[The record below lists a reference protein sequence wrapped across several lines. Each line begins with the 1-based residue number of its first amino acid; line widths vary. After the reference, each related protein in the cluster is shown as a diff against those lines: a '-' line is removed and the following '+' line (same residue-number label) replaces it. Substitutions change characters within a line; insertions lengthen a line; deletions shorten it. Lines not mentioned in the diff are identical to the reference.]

1 MALTPLPK
9 LRSLALGL
17 SLLVGLAAGAAAQTF
32 PDRPVRLIVPFGPG
46 GGTDLMARVF
56 AEAAGGVLGRGMVVE
71 NRAGGGATVGIIAL
85 TQARPD
91 GYTLAV
97 CPPICATVEA
107 LYDPPP
113 FRGAALAPVV
123 SIADLP
129 LVLVVPRS
137 LGVTDVQG
145 LLRKAKETGGG
156 LSYAMPGAG
165 SSNHLAAEVFRRAS
179 GQEMTAIPYRSGAAA
194 LTDIVA
200 GRVAFYFDTLAS
212 ALPQVRSGEVVAL
225 AVTGAERA
233 PQLPEVPTMGEAGV
247 PGLEYSARLRV
258 VAPANTPPALIETL
272 NAAFQRALAEPA
284 LRQRIIDVGGVPVGG
299 GVAEAARDLRD
310 ETERLGR
317 VIREGGIKAD

>member
-1 MALTPLPK
+1 MPFLRSRS
-9 LRSLALGL
+9 LRSLVLGL
-17 SLLVGLAAGAAAQTF
+17 SFLTGLAGGVAAQTF
-32 PDRPVRLIVPFGPG
+32 PDRPIRLIVHFGPG

-137 LGVTDVQG
+137 LGVTDVAG
-145 LLRKAKETGGG
+145 LLRKARETQGG

-225 AVTGAERA
+225 AVTGAARA

-258 VAPANTPPALIETL
+258 VAPASTPPAVIETL

-284 LRQRIIDVGGVPVGG
+284 LRQRIIDVGGVPAGG
-299 GVAEAARDLRD
+299 TVAEATGDLRD
-310 ETERLGR
+310 EPERLGR